1 MARAAG
7 GKDATMAVT
16 MKQIAEAQGVS
27 IATVSRVLSGSEDSV
42 SDEVRR
48 SILETAKR
56 LGYEPRRKIGRT
68 VAFLIDTE
76 MFNLSS
82 LFYTNIISAAEKEVA
97 ARRFFFQF
105 SAISSSEIPLNR
117 LNLKFNDLAGVVIV
131 GTYDREFLIRLR
143 TQHIPVILVDYAV
156 PTEDIDAIL
165 VDNVDGIM
173 KAGKHL
179 AELGHRRVAYISGT
193 IDGLSAQE
201 RRHGFN
207 LARAAYG
214 FIEEPD
220 LVEECPESMSGGFEA
235 MQRILGRRD
244 ARRPTAVIAYNDM
257 VAIGAMDAIKQ
268 QGLGIPGDMSI
279 VGFDDLSLSAEVMP
293 PLTTVQVPK
302 ELMGRLAVETLF
314 HAISGRSNFTRK
326 ILLPTRLVVRESTA
340 APNING
346 IDR

>member
-1 MARAAG
+1 MARAG

-16 MKQIAEAQGVS
+16 MKKIAEAQGVS

-48 SILETAKR
+48 SILETSKR
-56 LGYEPRRKIGRT
+56 LGYQPRRKIGRT

-97 ARRFFFQF
+97 ARRYFFQF
-105 SAISSSEIPLNR
+105 SAISSSEVPLNR

-179 AELGHRRVAYISGT
+179 AELGHKSVAYISGT

-235 MQRILGRRD
+235 MRRILGRRD

-268 QGLGIPGDMSI
+268 QGLVIPGDMSI

-314 HAISGRSNFTRK
+314 YTISGRSNFTRK

>member
-1 MARAAG
+1 
-7 GKDATMAVT
+7 MAVT
-16 MKQIAEAQGVS
+16 MREIAGAQGVS

-42 SDEVRR
+42 SEEVRR
-48 SILETAKR
+48 SIMQTAER
-56 LGYEPRRKIGRT
+56 LGYQPRRKIGRT

-76 MFNLSS
+76 LFNLSS
-82 LFYTNIISAAEKEVA
+82 LFYTNIISAAEKEA
-97 ARRFFFQF
+97 AVRRYVFQF
-105 SAISSSEIPLNR
+105 SAIPRGEVPLDR
-117 LNLKFNDLAGVVIV
+117 LHLRFNDLAGVVIV
-131 GTYDREFLIRLR
+131 GTYDRDFLLRLR
-143 TQHIPVILVDYAV
+143 SQRIPVILVDYAV

-173 KAGKHL
+173 RAAKHL

-193 IDGLSAQE
+193 IDSLSSQE
-201 RRHGFN
+201 RRHGFD

-214 FIEEPD
+214 LLEEPD

-235 MQRILGRRD
+235 MQRILGRRGVQ
-244 ARRPTAVIAYNDM
+244 RPTAVIAYNDM

-268 QGLGIPGDMSI
+268 QGLVIPEEMSI
-279 VGFDDLSLSAEVMP
+279 VGFDDISLSAEVMP

-314 HAISGRSNFTRK
+314 HTIAGRSHFTRK

-340 APNING
+340 APK
-346 IDR
+346 RK

>member
-1 MARAAG
+1 MARAG

-16 MKQIAEAQGVS
+16 MKKIAEAQGVS

-97 ARRFFFQF
+97 ARRYFFQF

-143 TQHIPVILVDYAV
+143 TQRIPVILVDYAV

-268 QGLGIPGDMSI
+268 QGLVIPGEMSI
-279 VGFDDLSLSAEVMP
+279 VGFDDLSLSSEVMP

-314 HAISGRSNFTRK
+314 FTISGRSNFTRK
-326 ILLPTRLVVRESTA
+326 ILLPTMLVVRESTA